1 MRIRSIKPEF
11 WESESLGRVSREA
24 RLLFIGLFSCC
35 DDHGRARASSRL
47 LASRLYPYDDDAFKR
62 LPSWISELE
71 KQGCIRLYQVDG
83 ESYLEIPKWLN
94 HQKID
99 KPSASKLPPFESIRE
114 DSRGFEK
121 DSLGTGNREV
131 EQGTGNREQGGNG
144 DKSPWE
150 VKFGLDLPES
160 LQTKECLDAV
170 RLWLAYKAERRQGY
184 KPIGLKAALTE
195 WGNEYTSDQFP
206 SIVQHSIAKNWQGIY
221 REKNSTQNTPTH
233 GPQSDPIARR
243 NALLG
248 DDVAQQQAEA
258 ARISRERYIAEQQR
272 FEATG
277 LTPFD

>member
-1 MRIRSIKPEF
+1 MLRPCARSNRGRLVWGFTHPMRIRSIKPEF

-131 EQGTGNREQGGNG
+131 EQGTGNREGMATSRLGRLNLASTFQKAFKQKNAWML
-144 DKSPWE
+144 SA
-150 VKFGLDLPES
+150 FGWP
-160 LQTKECLDAV
+160 TRRNDA
-170 RLWLAYKAERRQGY
+170 KA
-184 KPIGLKAALTE
+184 
-195 WGNEYTSDQFP
+195 TS
-206 SIVQHSIAKNWQGIY
+206 
-221 REKNSTQNTPTH
+221 
-233 GPQSDPIARR
+233 QSD
-243 NALLG
+243 
-248 DDVAQQQAEA
+248 
-258 ARISRERYIAEQQR
+258 SR
-272 FEATG
+272 
-277 LTPFD
+277 PH